1 MEIEKF
7 QNETLWKLAGQER
20 HTLRSQIRPP
30 PTLPQIHVDV
40 RRKFGWNMIFFF
52 ILQVNR
58 EYAVVCAKKLNL
70 CGSQISF
77 MYW

>member
-30 PTLPQIHVDV
+30 PTT
-40 RRKFGWNMIFFF
+40 NT
-52 ILQVNR
+52 
-58 EYAVVCAKKLNL
+58 
-70 CGSQISF
+70 CGC
-77 MYW
+77 